1 MWTFSCLLA
10 GLGFVFSPIVVGIL
24 RVIDPFRRPESLV
37 VLGPDES
44 SFPNSERPDAVEP
57 NHGESWNL
65 YTPPLSEPPRGVE
78 SPGESLPLSLAVRL
92 PSPIEWIPYLLL
104 GVALVTAAPFV
115 ITFLINGLAP
125 VVVVMAA
132 FFYWRK
138 RVEA

>member
-1 MWTFSCLLA
+1 MEPLHTAALRTAARS
-10 GLGFVFSPIVVGIL
+10 GIA
-24 RVIDPFRRPESLV
+24 RRKS
-37 VLGPDES
+37 
-44 SFPNSERPDAVEP
+44 
-57 NHGESWNL
+57 
-65 YTPPLSEPPRGVE
+65 
-78 SPGESLPLSLAVRL
+78 PLSLAVRL

-125 VVVVMAA
+125 VVVVMAV